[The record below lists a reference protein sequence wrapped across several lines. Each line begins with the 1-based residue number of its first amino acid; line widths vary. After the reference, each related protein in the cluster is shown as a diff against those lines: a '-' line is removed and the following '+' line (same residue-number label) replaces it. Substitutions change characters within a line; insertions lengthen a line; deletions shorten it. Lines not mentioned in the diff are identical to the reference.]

1 MAALETFRCPLPV
14 YANAFEENRII
25 CKEMAA
31 LETFRCPLPVYAN
44 AFEENKIC
52 KEMTA
57 LEAFRCS
64 LPVYANAFE
73 ENKIICKEMTA
84 LEAFRCPLPVYFF
97 LSGFSLRTLTNH
109 WTSGEGGRHFFNS
122 SLPLPPA
129 SQTLRN

>member
-1 MAALETFRCPLPV
+1 
-14 YANAFEENRII
+14 
-25 CKEMAA
+25 MAA

-57 LEAFRCS
+57 LEAFRCP

-73 ENKIICKEMTA
+73 EKKIICKEMAA

-109 WTSGEGGRHFFNS
+109 WTAGEGGWHFFNS

-129 SQTLRN
+129 SQTLRH